1 MDDLYTMSKAD
12 NIMYAKR
19 CIVDSIY
26 KQSRLEGIAVT
37 FPETQEIYEGRSVAG
52 LSVEDIIKVNN
63 LKHAWQFIF
72 DTIDYPLDLRYIRQI
87 NMEVGN
93 GIVTDAGN
101 LRTAAVSIGGTSWK
115 PAIPDYR
122 KAEEEINRIMQSDL
136 HTTEKAVELMLYVM
150 RSQLFYDG
158 NKRTAQIA
166 ANQIMIHGGAG
177 ILAVPVEKQSEF
189 FSHLVRYYETGR
201 TEEIKTFLYET
212 SIDGFNKE
220 IASQPPIDKAQ
231 FSDMV
236 KIINSE
242 GKPEIITREALA
254 MRILDGDTVQMVNE
268 TKPEVPARAR
278 EEGYDLAD

>member
-37 FPETQEIYEGRSVAG
+37 FPETQEIYEGRSVSG

-63 LKHAWQFIF
+63 LKHGWQFIF

-87 NMEVGN
+87 NLEVGN

-101 LRTAAVSIGGTSWK
+101 LRTAAVSIGGTSWR
-115 PAIPDYR
+115 PDIPDYQ
-122 KAEEEINRIMQSDL
+122 KAEDEINRIMQSDL
-136 HTTEKAVELMLYVM
+136 SVTEKAMDLMLYVM

-177 ILAVPVEKQSEF
+177 ILAVPVEKQPEF
-189 FSHLVRYYETGR
+189 FTHLVCYYETGKAKD
-201 TEEIKTFLYET
+201 IKTFLYET
-212 SIDGFNKE
+212 SIGGFNKE
-220 IASQPPIDKAQ
+220 ITAQPPINKAQ
-231 FSDMV
+231 FSDTIN
-236 KIINSE
+236 IINSD
-242 GKPEIITREALA
+242 GKPETITREALA
-254 MRILDGDTVQMVNE
+254 MRILDGDTVQIIKQNQH
-268 TKPEVPARAR
+268 
-278 EEGYDLAD
+278 